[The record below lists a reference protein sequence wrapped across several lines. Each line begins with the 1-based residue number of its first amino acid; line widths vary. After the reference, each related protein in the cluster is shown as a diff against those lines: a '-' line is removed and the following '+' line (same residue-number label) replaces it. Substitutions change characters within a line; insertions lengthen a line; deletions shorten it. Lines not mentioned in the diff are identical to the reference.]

1 MLIQKIERV
10 NSMTIR
16 KMANEELSQCVDVI
30 RKSYE
35 TEAVAFGITEM
46 NCPQHAAFITLD
58 RLQMSAEWGYVFYGA
73 FEDDELIA
81 CFAIENKDD
90 SVYELHLFSVLPDK
104 RYGGVGAKSLEF
116 AKNEVFSMGG
126 TVLNAGAIH
135 QSVSVR
141 NWYEKN
147 GFKQKEIHRAAYLPF
162 ALGIM
167 SCNVGE

>member
-1 MLIQKIERV
+1 MIIAGILIFRDRQEKQRYQNALASGDRYLEEMDYEKAEDSYLEAISIDPKQKV
-10 NSMTIR
+10 
-16 KMANEELSQCVDVI
+16 
-30 RKSYE
+30 
-35 TEAVAFGITEM
+35 
-46 NCPQHAAFITLD
+46 
-58 RLQMSAEWGYVFYGA
+58 
-73 FEDDELIA
+73 
-81 CFAIENKDD
+81 
-90 SVYELHLFSVLPDK
+90 HLFSVLPDK
-104 RYGGVGAKSLEF
+104 RYGGVGAKCLEF

-126 TVLNAGAIH
+126 MVLNAGAIH

>member
-104 RYGGVGAKSLEF
+104 RYGGVEQSA
-116 AKNEVFSMGG
+116 
-126 TVLNAGAIH
+126 LNLPKTRYSRWA
-135 QSVSVR
+135 VWYLMPVR
-141 NWYEKN
+141 Y
-147 GFKQKEIHRAAYLPF
+147 IR
-162 ALGIM
+162 
-167 SCNVGE
+167 V

>member
-1 MLIQKIERV
+1 MFFIMLIQKIERV

-104 RYGGVGAKSLEF
+104 RYGGVGAKCSCSENPNNCRRRENLCRKSL
-116 AKNEVFSMGG
+116 
-126 TVLNAGAIH
+126 
-135 QSVSVR
+135 
-141 NWYEKN
+141 
-147 GFKQKEIHRAAYLPF
+147 
-162 ALGIM
+162 
-167 SCNVGE
+167 

>member
-1 MLIQKIERV
+1 M
-10 NSMTIR
+10 
-16 KMANEELSQCVDVI
+16 
-30 RKSYE
+30 
-35 TEAVAFGITEM
+35 
-46 NCPQHAAFITLD
+46 
-58 RLQMSAEWGYVFYGA
+58 
-73 FEDDELIA
+73 
-81 CFAIENKDD
+81 
-90 SVYELHLFSVLPDK
+90 YELHLFSVLPDK
-104 RYGGVGAKSLEF
+104 RYGGVGAKCLEY

-135 QSVSVR
+135 QSVRVR

>member
-90 SVYELHLFSVLPDK
+90 RFMNCTCSRCFPTSDMAVSEQSALNLPK
-104 RYGGVGAKSLEF
+104 TRYSRWA
-116 AKNEVFSMGG
+116 
-126 TVLNAGAIH
+126 
-135 QSVSVR
+135 VR
-141 NWYEKN
+141 
-147 GFKQKEIHRAAYLPF
+147 YLMPVRY
-162 ALGIM
+162 IR
-167 SCNVGE
+167 V

>member
-73 FEDDELIA
+73 FEDDELPLRIKTTA
-81 CFAIENKDD
+81 FMNCTCSQCFPTSDMAVSEQSALN
-90 SVYELHLFSVLPDK
+90 LPK
-104 RYGGVGAKSLEF
+104 TRYSRWA
-116 AKNEVFSMGG
+116 
-126 TVLNAGAIH
+126 
-135 QSVSVR
+135 VR
-141 NWYEKN
+141 
-147 GFKQKEIHRAAYLPF
+147 YLMPVRY
-162 ALGIM
+162 IR
-167 SCNVGE
+167 V

>member
-81 CFAIENKDD
+81 CFAIENKEACVTGTRRTA
-90 SVYELHLFSVLPDK
+90 SSKK
-104 RYGGVGAKSLEF
+104 RYTGRHICLLRSE
-116 AKNEVFSMGG
+116 
-126 TVLNAGAIH
+126 
-135 QSVSVR
+135 
-141 NWYEKN
+141 
-147 GFKQKEIHRAAYLPF
+147 
-162 ALGIM
+162 
-167 SCNVGE
+167 

>member
-16 KMANEELSQCVDVI
+16 KMANEELSQCV
-30 RKSYE
+30 
-35 TEAVAFGITEM
+35 
-46 NCPQHAAFITLD
+46 
-58 RLQMSAEWGYVFYGA
+58 
-73 FEDDELIA
+73 
-81 CFAIENKDD
+81 
-90 SVYELHLFSVLPDK
+90 ELHLFSVLPDK
-104 RYGGVGAKSLEF
+104 RYGGVGAKCLEF

>member
-35 TEAVAFGITEM
+35 TEV
-46 NCPQHAAFITLD
+46 
-58 RLQMSAEWGYVFYGA
+58 
-73 FEDDELIA
+73 IA

-104 RYGGVGAKSLEF
+104 RYGGVGAKCLEF

>member
-58 RLQMSAEWGYVFYGA
+58 RLQMSAEWGYSRWAV
-73 FEDDELIA
+73 
-81 CFAIENKDD
+81 
-90 SVYELHLFSVLPDK
+90 
-104 RYGGVGAKSLEF
+104 RYL
-116 AKNEVFSMGG
+116 MP
-126 TVLNAGAIH
+126 
-135 QSVSVR
+135 VR
-141 NWYEKN
+141 Y
-147 GFKQKEIHRAAYLPF
+147 IR
-162 ALGIM
+162 
-167 SCNVGE
+167 V